1 MKTFRVLLLTAVTI
15 GSLAMYS
22 CSDPYEEITRQDV
35 EEQTDPAG
43 GNGEDAHRD

>member
-1 MKTFRVLLLTAVTI
+1 MKTFRILLLAAVTI

-35 EEQTDPAG
+35 EEQVDPPG
-43 GNGEDAHRD
+43 GNGEGAHRD